1 MGTCF
6 NADEIQMISDR
17 LENTAAVI
25 EFLGE
30 AATCLADREEP
41 LTSNAL
47 FGMSLAYQRTV
58 AEVHDVMKIVCRRD
72 Q

>member
-1 MGTCF
+1 MEKCF
-6 NADEIQMISDR
+6 SGDEIQMIADR

-41 LTSNAL
+41 MTSNAL
-47 FGMSLAYQRTV
+47 FGMALTYQGTV
-58 AEVHDVMKIVCRRD
+58 NEVHSVMKFIRRRD
-72 Q
+72 